1 MIDPREIFETIN
13 SSGGRAACPKDA
25 PAECES
31 PDKSDMCVQIN
42 TEFAFC
48 HRCNK
53 RWWFGAENEHNVT
66 SYELTNTRE
75 PLFERTNH
83 ALDESD
89 YLKWRDLFQA
99 TSM

>member
-42 TEFAFC
+42 TAI
-48 HRCNK
+48 
-53 RWWFGAENEHNVT
+53 A
-66 SYELTNTRE
+66 
-75 PLFERTNH
+75 
-83 ALDESD
+83 
-89 YLKWRDLFQA
+89 A
-99 TSM
+99 TKGGGLAQRMNIT